1 MNSNNHTWIFQIF
14 ISDRVYLYSQITR
27 TLSGIIIVLFYKLVN
42 IIKQTNMKQLP
53 ILYYLVP
60 IWSNAIL

>member
-1 MNSNNHTWIFQIF
+1 MNANNHTWIFQIF
-14 ISDRVYLYSQITR
+14 ISDRVYLYCQLTR
-27 TLSGIIIVLFYKLVN
+27 TLRGIIIVLFYKLVN